1 MPIHLGTD
9 PRNHTRSLDNFHYP
23 SKDLNNETVL
33 LDGANP
39 EFSFTVRSAG
49 SFDDRPLVDTP
60 YISSRYIL
68 LPYSAQPILRG
79 LHEKNS
85 VVSKHRYSRSKVYFL
100 HTLSHF
106 LTSLT
111 QNRWFSVTYSCSFI
125 GRNKPS
131 FLSHVLKIC
140 YIVFAIREGIY
151 IL

>member
-60 YISSRYIL
+60 YYISSRYIL
-68 LPYSAQPILRG
+68 FITLFGIADLTRIAR
-79 LHEKNS
+79 K
-85 VVSKHRYSRSKVYFL
+85 KFSRF
-100 HTLSHF
+100 
-106 LTSLT
+106 
-111 QNRWFSVTYSCSFI
+111 
-125 GRNKPS
+125 
-131 FLSHVLKIC
+131 
-140 YIVFAIREGIY
+140 
-151 IL
+151 